1 MVSLSVT
8 AILRCIPSFGNHNF
22 DVMRPLAKYERVCY
36 DIPMK
41 WATGP
46 LLFLGACRIHSA
58 LEANHRESPCGRRA
72 EGTTQGARPSEE
84 AWDRSQCRYKAQALW
99 SHPAPLRFR
108 YGAITVPL
116 QFPYGSF
123 TACYALLRLCYGSTT
138 TGAGGRRK
146 NSSAYNQRTR
156 LRPGADPLFLPGC
169 SGGRLRWGSPP
180 PSSLFGPAALHGLA
194 RTIPNVPGK

>member
-1 MVSLSVT
+1 
-8 AILRCIPSFGNHNF
+8 
-22 DVMRPLAKYERVCY
+22 
-36 DIPMK
+36 MK
-41 WATGP
+41 WAPGP
-46 LLFLGACRIHSA
+46 LLFLGACRIHIA
-58 LEANHRESPCGRRA
+58 LGANHRESPCGRSA

-84 AWDRSQCRYKAQALW
+84 GWDRSQCRYKAQALW

-108 YGAITVPL
+108 YGSL
-116 QFPYGSF
+116 RSHYGSF
-123 TACYALLRLCYGSTT
+123 TVPLRFLYGLLRPITPLLRLHDYG
-138 TGAGGRRK
+138 GRGRRK

-194 RTIPNVPGK
+194 RTIPNVPGR